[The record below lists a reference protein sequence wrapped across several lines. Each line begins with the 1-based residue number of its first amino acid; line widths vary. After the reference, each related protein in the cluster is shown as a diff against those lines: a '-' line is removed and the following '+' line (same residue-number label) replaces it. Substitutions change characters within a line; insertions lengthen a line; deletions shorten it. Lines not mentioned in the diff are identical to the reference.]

1 MAGNPLTPTL
11 SPKGERERTEVAAPP
26 AAHPQYIGRSI
37 KRIEDR
43 PLLTGAGRFLADL
56 RVPGTLEAAFV
67 RSPHAHAAIRGI
79 DVAAARNFPG
89 VHAVLTLAD
98 LMPLLANDR
107 LPLQFRTAQLPPD
120 ITPIVLAKDEVAFVG
135 EAVAVA
141 IAQTRYIAEDAAALV
156 AVDYEPMPAVSDCR
170 QALAAGAPLAHRGRK
185 SNVMTEIRQSYGNVA
200 AAFAEAPH
208 RVNVSL
214 KQHRG
219 GAHSIEGRG
228 ALAAYDANEDRL
240 TLWSSTQL
248 AHEVRA
254 FLMTLLRLDENQLRV
269 VAPDVGGGFGAK
281 FVLYPEE
288 AALAAACLI
297 LRRPIKWIE
306 DRREHFLAAVQEREQ
321 YWDLEVAF
329 DDDGRLLGVRGTMIH
344 DEGAYTPQGINLPY
358 NASTALPGPYLLPAY
373 QLDVRAVETNKVATM
388 PVRGAGYPEG
398 AFAMERLLD
407 RIADELG
414 LDRAEV
420 RFRNLVPPEKMP
432 YVSPLKTR
440 AGSPVALDSGD
451 FLGCQ
456 RMALDAIDYAGFAER
471 ARRAQSQGRHLGI
484 GVGNGVKGTGRGP
497 FESGIVRIGRSGRV
511 SVYTGAMPMGQGI
524 KTALA
529 QICAEQLGVAPD
541 HVSVAAGDTA
551 IIPYGQGGF
560 ASRQTVTAGSAVH
573 LAAVAV
579 REKAL
584 KVAAHLLEVS
594 PGDLELRD
602 GRVEIAGAPGSGLSL
617 REVAEAVSGV
627 PGYAMPGQFDPG
639 LESMQNF
646 LPSALTY
653 GGGSHAVEVEVDI
666 ETCGVRILRYVV
678 VNDCG
683 RVINPMIVE
692 GQLHGGAAHGLGNAL
707 YEWMGYDDQAQ
718 PLTTSFADYLLPSA
732 TEVPRIE
739 VKFAEFPS
747 PLNPLGVKG
756 VGESGCVP
764 AAGAI
769 ISAVENALAPFG
781 VRIGEYPVTPARLF
795 ALLEPYLKTARAP
808 AAASATS
815 AAPATSRAR

>member
-1 MAGNPLTPTL
+1 V
-11 SPKGERERTEVAAPP
+11 TETK
-26 AAHPQYIGRSI
+26 YIGQPI
-37 KRIEDR
+37 KRLEDL
-43 PLLTGAGRFLADL
+43 PLLTGTGRFVADL
-56 RVPGTLEAAFV
+56 RVPDMLEAAFV

-79 DVAAARNFPG
+79 DTRAARQCPD

-98 LMPLLANDR
+98 LRPLLTHER
-107 LPLQFRTAQLPPD
+107 LPLQFRTAQLPAD
-120 ITPIVLAKDEVAFVG
+120 VTPLVLAKDEVSFVG
-135 EAVAVA
+135 EAVAVV
-141 IAQTRYIAEDAAALV
+141 IAKSRYLAEDAAALV
-156 AVDYEPMPAVSDCR
+156 AVDYEPLPAVSDCR
-170 QALAAGAPLAHRGRK
+170 QALAPEAPRAHRVRA
-185 SNVMTEIRQSYGNVA
+185 SNLLVEFKQSYGDVA
-200 AAFAEAPH
+200 GAFARAPR
-208 RVNVSL
+208 RVSINL

-219 GAHSIEGRG
+219 GAHSLEGRG
-228 ALAAYDANEDRL
+228 ALAVYDTNEDRL

-254 FLMTLLRLDENQLRV
+254 FLMALLRLDENQLRV

-281 FVLYPEE
+281 FVMYPEE
-288 AALAAACLI
+288 ATLAAGCLL
-297 LRRPIKWIE
+297 LRRPIKWVE
-306 DRREHFLAAVQEREQ
+306 DRREHFLAAIQERDQ
-321 YWDLEVAF
+321 YWDLEAAF
-329 DDDGRLLGVRGTMIH
+329 DNDGRLLGVRGAMIH
-344 DEGAYTPQGINLPY
+344 EQGAYTPQGINLPY

-373 QLDVRAVETNKVATM
+373 ELDVRVAETNKVATM

-414 LDRAEV
+414 LARAEV
-420 RFRNLVPPEKMP
+420 RRRNLVPAEKMP

-451 FLGCQ
+451 FPACQ
-456 RMALDAIDYAGFAER
+456 RMALDAIDFAGFS
-471 ARRAQSQGRHLGI
+471 ARQRQARQEGRYLGL

-497 FESGIVRIGRSGRV
+497 FESGIVRIGRSGRI

-529 QICAEQLGVAPD
+529 QICAEQFGVAPAE
-541 HVSVAAGDTA
+541 VTVAAGDTA
-551 IIPYGQGGF
+551 VIPYGQGGF

-573 LAAVAV
+573 LAAAAV

-594 PGDLELRD
+594 VSDLELRN
-602 GRVEIAGAPGSGLSL
+602 GRIEIAGAPGSGLTL

-627 PGYAMPGQFDPG
+627 PGYAMPGKFDPG
-639 LESMQNF
+639 LESMQSF

-653 GGGSHAVEVEVDI
+653 GGGCHAVELEVDI
-666 ETCGVRILRYVV
+666 ETCGIRILRYII
-678 VNDCG
+678 VNDSG
-683 RVINPMIVE
+683 RIINPPIVE
-692 GQLHGGAAHGLGNAL
+692 GQLTGGAAHGIGNAL
-707 YEWMGYDDQAQ
+707 FEWMGYDDQAQ
-718 PLTTSFADYLLPSA
+718 PVTTTFADYVMPGA

-739 VKFAEFPS
+739 VKLAEFPS

-769 ISAVENALAPFG
+769 IAAIEDALTPFG

-795 ALLEPYLKTARAP
+795 ALLAQ
-808 AAASATS
+808 
-815 AAPATSRAR
+815 SRQ